1 MQRKNVIEA
10 VHEKERLARIQV
22 MQGQH
27 AYQGVQAF
35 RSLKD
40 GSQSETYRNL
50 ELQGYYDTLQKNFP
64 SRKNERKVLDFDVS
78 NAKLNCYYIDEEAK
92 DVLDLLLCI
101 FQKEE
106 HIKDI
111 KLDEKT
117 YAIDILMKDDFGD
130 IRVGVKIFRINEK
143 TSVIDY
149 QKKSGDLMMYY
160 KQIKKIKTDYLA
172 KLDDESNKDK
182 KEVKQE

>member
-1 MQRKNVIEA
+1 M
-10 VHEKERLARIQV
+10 
-22 MQGQH
+22 
-27 AYQGVQAF
+27 
-35 RSLKD
+35 
-40 GSQSETYRNL
+40 
-50 ELQGYYDTLQKNFP
+50 
-64 SRKNERKVLDFDVS
+64 DFDVS

-101 FQKEE
+101 FQKEK